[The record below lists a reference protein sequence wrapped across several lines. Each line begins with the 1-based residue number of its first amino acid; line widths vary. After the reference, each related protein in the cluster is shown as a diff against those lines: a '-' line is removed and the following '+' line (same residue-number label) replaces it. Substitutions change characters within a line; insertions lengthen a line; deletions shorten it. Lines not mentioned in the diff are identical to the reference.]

1 MLQRNESQFIKHAI
15 PYSQHHRSRS
25 RNRHFHRP
33 ISLSR
38 PAIHLFHTPINDSP
52 ILECVRARSRLL
64 RHISAIRSTVFL
76 VFNLYKVSLAPPSF
90 EVIAVYILSSPAT

>member
-1 MLQRNESQFIKHAI
+1 MHLEILKRRRKLKRAQTARRVPKCSKLSEEEGIMLQRNESQFIKHAI

-52 ILECVRARSRLL
+52 ILE
-64 RHISAIRSTVFL
+64 
-76 VFNLYKVSLAPPSF
+76 
-90 EVIAVYILSSPAT
+90 